1 MCVCEIYICVCMY
14 TYIYIYICFYEYIMT
29 VEKLTPTVY
38 IFFHKQQSHLSCTH
52 KECNLHD
59 KRERGRE
66 RVRESVRE
74 SDL

>member
-1 MCVCEIYICVCMY
+1 
-14 TYIYIYICFYEYIMT
+14 MT